1 MKKPILEE
9 RKIIETIEKLTEGS
23 FTILD
28 FMKTFK
34 ELFPNQWQKLVERF
48 GLFGEKKKY
57 TVATYLANRLYLY
70 SHKSESCLEP
80 FRKYKKGGKGDYRRT
95 NKKEIESFGSP
106 WIAIYRRRTRK
117 QNTERSNRMA
127 RRNEWQEFFDGHAP
141 VYMDNSFTKNTVKEV
156 DFVLEELK
164 LRAGSF
170 ILDVGC
176 GTGRHAIELA
186 KQGYQITGID
196 LSKGM
201 LKEAEKAAKKAK
213 VKVEWVHAD
222 ATRFKS
228 DKLFDAAI
236 CLCEGAFGLLGMGDD
251 PIEHDLT
258 ILRNI
263 NAVLKRRARLILTAL
278 NACAMIR
285 QHTQK
290 DVEDGRF
297 DPSAMVEIHPIECET
312 SDGKKSVMVKER
324 GFVPT
329 ELVMLFRQAGF
340 EVEHIWGGTAGN
352 WGKRKINLDEV
363 EIMVIGRKVANLS
376 NRGFAT

>member
-1 MKKPILEE
+1 M
-9 RKIIETIEKLTEGS
+9 ETIEKLPESS

-28 FMKTFK
+28 FMNTCK
-34 ELFPNQWQKLVERF
+34 ELFPDQWQKLVERF
-48 GLFGEKKKY
+48 GLFGEKKRY
-57 TVATYLANRLYLY
+57 TVATYLANRLYVY
-70 SHKSESCLEP
+70 SHKPQSCLEP
-80 FRKYKKGGKGDYRRT
+80 FRKYGKAEKGDYRRT
-95 NKKEIESFGSP
+95 TKEEKKIFGSA

-127 RRNEWQEFFDGHAP
+127 RRNEWQKFFDGHAP
-141 VYMDNSFTKNTVKEV
+141 VYMDNSFTKNTVEEV
-156 DFVLEELK
+156 IFVLEELK
-164 LRAGSF
+164 LKPGSW

-186 KQGYQITGID
+186 KRRYQITGID

-222 ATRFKS
+222 ATKFKS

-236 CLCEGAFGLLGMGDD
+236 CLCEGAFGLLGRKDD

-258 ILRNI
+258 ILKNI
-263 NAVLKRRARLILTAL
+263 NAILKPRAKLILTAL
-278 NACAMIR
+278 NGCAMIR

-297 DPSAMVEIHPIECET
+297 DPSAMVEIHPVEYET

-363 EIMVIGRKVANLS
+363 EIMVIGRKVANWS
-376 NRGFAT
+376 NLCFAT